1 MNIVLYTHDFEPITV
16 VDLPM
21 WLLEALEREGSVKVA
36 VKRPITPDFISK
48 VAVGSVEGPETVTI
62 QAKRLR
68 WHDGSVKPIYVTND
82 EVLALTLKPEWLP
95 GQVLQV
101 QNFQSAI
108 GWLGRELKNQFR
120 KNNLDPNA

>member
-21 WLLEALEREGSVKVA
+21 WLLETLERDGAIKVA
-36 VKRPITPDFISK
+36 VKRPITPDFVAK

-62 QAKRLR
+62 EAKRLR
-68 WHDGSVKPIYVTND
+68 WHDGSVKPIYVTKD

-108 GWLGRELKNQFR
+108 SWLGKELKHQLR
-120 KNNLDPNA
+120 KNNLDGNA

>member
-1 MNIVLYTHDFEPITV
+1 MNIVLYTPDFEPITV
-16 VDLPM
+16 IDLPM
-21 WLLEALEREGSVKVA
+21 WLLETLERDGAVKVA
-36 VKRPITPDFISK
+36 VKRPITPDFVEK

-62 QAKRLR
+62 EAKRLR
-68 WHDGSVKPIYVTND
+68 WHDGSVKPIYVTKD

-108 GWLGRELKNQFR
+108 SWLGNELKNQLR
-120 KNNLDPNA
+120 KNNLDGNA

>member
-1 MNIVLYTHDFEPITV
+1 MNIVLYTQDFEPITV

-21 WLLEALEREGSVKVA
+21 WLLDAVEREGSVKVA

-62 QAKRLR
+62 EAKRLR
-68 WHDGSVKPIYVTND
+68 WSDGDTKLIYVTKD
-82 EVLALTLKPEWLP
+82 DVLALTLRPEWLP

-101 QNFQSAI
+101 QNYTAAI
-108 GWLGRELKNQFR
+108 NWLSKQLKILV
-120 KNNLDPNA
+120 KKYNLDGNA

>member
-1 MNIVLYTHDFEPITV
+1 MNIVLYTQDFEPITV

-21 WLLEALEREGSVKVA
+21 WLLDAVEREGSVKVA

-62 QAKRLR
+62 EAKRLR
-68 WHDGSVKPIYVTND
+68 WSDGDTKLIYVTKD
-82 EVLALTLKPEWLP
+82 DVLALTLKPEWLP

-101 QNFQSAI
+101 QNYTAAI
-108 GWLGRELKNQFR
+108 NWLSKQLKILM
-120 KNNLDPNA
+120 KKYNLDGNA

>member
-16 VDLPM
+16 VNLPM
-21 WLLEALEREGSVKVA
+21 WLLETLEREGCAKVA
-36 VKRPITPDFISK
+36 VKRPITADFVEK

-62 QAKRLR
+62 EVKRLR
-68 WHDGSVKPIYVTND
+68 WHDGSIKPIYVTKD

-108 GWLGRELKNQFR
+108 GWLGKELKHQLR
-120 KNNLDPNA
+120 KNNLDPNG

>member
-16 VDLPM
+16 VDLPS
-21 WLLEALEREGSVKVA
+21 WLLDTLEREGSVKVA
-36 VKRPITPDFISK
+36 VKRPITADFVER

-62 QAKRLR
+62 EVKRLR
-68 WHDGSVKPIYVTND
+68 WYDGHIKPIYVTKD

-101 QNFQSAI
+101 QNFQGAI
-108 GWLGRELKNQFR
+108 GWLGKELRHQLR
-120 KNNLDPNA
+120 KNNLDGEA

>member
-16 VDLPM
+16 IDLPM
-21 WLLEALEREGSVKVA
+21 WLLEALERDGAIKVA
-36 VKRPITPDFISK
+36 VKRPITPDFVAK

-62 QAKRLR
+62 EAKRLR
-68 WHDGSVKPIYVTND
+68 WHDGSIKPIYVTKD

-108 GWLGRELKNQFR
+108 GWLGKELKHQLR
-120 KNNLDPNA
+120 KNNLDGNA